1 MSDNKIYLGL
11 YYDEATSVPLPQQAV
26 DGKLAWVLD
35 FGRLDAGEDKTSE
48 FYIKNISEDTVED
61 LTVDLVPPM
70 VEGVS
75 AQIVS
80 GRSVSEVKSS
90 DVHRVEIR
98 WAASDYVVA
107 GRCQGVLTISAM
119 VLEESRRYRE

>member
-1 MSDNKIYLGL
+1 MSEDRVYLGL
-11 YYDEATSVPLPQQAV
+11 YYDEAASTPLPQQAV

-35 FGRLDAGEDKTSE
+35 FGRLDAGDNKTSE
-48 FYIKNISEDTVED
+48 FFIKNISVDTVED
-61 LTVDLVPPM
+61 LVVDLVPPM

-75 AQIVS
+75 AQIAV
-80 GRSVSEVKSS
+80 GRSVSAIESNG
-90 DVHRVEIR
+90 VHRVEIR